1 MSQDFRNGRIVV
13 NFLFFFA
20 GFGLVLG
27 AVFTRNLLL
36 PVRIAIILSQ
46 LLCGSWLLLNAKK
59 EEREKG
65 ERTLWLY
72 CRIQVLACLLQAYWL
87 CVIFGGWSITNFI
100 MLQSLAVLTYLDY
113 KLCYFQ
119 LFSTTVV
126 VLLSWLFSFPG
137 IGDKMSVSRLVI
149 DLAGLTLMEWLAA
162 NIAKSYAFRERDNV
176 EKEQS
181 LDDMLKVIEV
191 KCDEAMQATKSKSD
205 FLSSMSHEIRTPINA
220 ILGMN
225 EMILRESRDG
235 EIREYAVNVEQSG
248 KMLLSLINEI
258 LDLSKI
264 ESGKMEIVPV
274 EYKLSSILNDG
285 LNMVK
290 ERAEK
295 KGLELKLEADPQL
308 PDNLYG
314 DEIRIRQVLTNLLT
328 NGIKYTNE
336 GTITL
341 LVDFE
346 ETEENQIALSIQV
359 KDTGIG
365 IKEEDQV
372 GLFVAFQR
380 LDQVS
385 NRHIEGTGLGLP
397 ITARLVEMMQGTI
410 GVDSVYGEGSCF
422 TVRIPQKVIS
432 YEKMGD
438 FKKKFQDSTREREA
452 YQRSFI
458 APEARILVVDD
469 NEMNLKVA
477 KALLKET
484 MVQVTLCE
492 SGQACLNL
500 LEEQMFDIILLDH
513 MMPVM
518 DGIETL
524 KRIKEMDNPDCRKI
538 PVVALT
544 ANAISGVRSMYLEA
558 GFDNYL
564 SKPIVGSALEELL
577 CKHIP
582 EEKLKMVDEAE
593 DVEERETEVVVERE
607 AVASIESKG
616 EAVSEPEHEAETA
629 KMGSQEALL
638 NLGNGLAYSGDSEEM
653 YAEFLAMFRD
663 MQAEKAASLQKIY
676 EEKDMAQYA
685 ILIHAIKSNAFS
697 IGGDKLGELAKELEA
712 AAKEENWAF
721 LEQHHEEV
729 LHLFE
734 RTAKEADL
742 WLKRDEGD

>member
-1 MSQDFRNGRIVV
+1 MSQDFRNGRIVL
-13 NFLFFFA
+13 NFLFFFS

-27 AVFTRNLLL
+27 AVFTKNLLL

-46 LLCGSWLLLNAKK
+46 LLCGGWLLLNAKK
-59 EEREKG
+59 EEREKREG
-65 ERTLWLY
+65 RTLWLY
-72 CRIQVLACLLQAYWL
+72 CRIQILACLLQAYWL
-87 CVIFGGWSITNFI
+87 CLVFGGWSITNFI

-137 IGDKMSVSRLVI
+137 IGEKMSVSRLVI
-149 DLAGLTLMEWLAA
+149 DLGGLALMEWLAA

-191 KCDEAMQATKSKSD
+191 KCDEAIQATKSKSD
-205 FLSSMSHEIRTPINA
+205 FLSNMSHEIRTPINA

-225 EMILRESRDG
+225 EMILRESRDE

-274 EYKLSSILNDG
+274 EYKLSSVLNDG
-285 LNMVK
+285 VNMVK
-290 ERAEK
+290 ERGEK
-295 KGLELKLEADPQL
+295 KGLELKLEANPQL

-336 GTITL
+336 GTVTL
-341 LVDFE
+341 LVNFE
-346 ETEENQIALSIQV
+346 ETEENQIVLSIQV

-385 NRHIEGTGLGLP
+385 NRNIEGTGLGLP

-432 YEKMGD
+432 YEQMGD

-452 YQRSFI
+452 YRRSFT

-477 KALLKET
+477 KALLKDT
-484 MVQVTLCE
+484 LVQVTICE

-500 LEEQMFDIILLDH
+500 LKEQMFDVVLLDH
-513 MMPVM
+513 MMPGM

-524 KRIKEMDNPDCRKI
+524 KRIKKMDNPDCQKI
-538 PVVALT
+538 PVIALT

-577 CKHIP
+577 CKYIP
-582 EEKLKMVDEAE
+582 EEKLKMANETEVA
-593 DVEERETEVVVERE
+593 EEREAE
-607 AVASIESKG
+607 AISESAG
-616 EAVSEPEHEAETA
+616 EALSEPEPERGAEAAAEET
-629 KMGSQEALL
+629 GSQETLL
-638 NLGNGLAYSGDSEEM
+638 NLENGLAYSGDSEEM
-653 YAEFLAMFRD
+653 YGEFLAMFRD
-663 MQAEKAASLQKIY
+663 MQAEKAASLQQVY

-712 AAKEENWAF
+712 EAKEGNWAF
-721 LEQHHEEV
+721 LEQHHEEAQ
-729 LHLFE
+729 HLFE
-734 RTAKEADL
+734 RTAEEADL
-742 WLKRDEGD
+742 WLKRNGSE

>member
-1 MSQDFRNGRIVV
+1 MSQDFRNGRIVL

-27 AVFTRNLLL
+27 AVFTKNLLL
-36 PVRIAIILSQ
+36 PVRIAIVLSQ
-46 LLCGSWLLLNAKK
+46 LLCGGWLLLNAKK

-65 ERTLWLY
+65 ERRTLWLY

-87 CVIFGGWSITNFI
+87 CVVFGGWSITNFI

-149 DLAGLTLMEWLAA
+149 DLAGLALMEWLAA

-191 KCDEAMQATKSKSD
+191 KCDEAIQATKSKSD

-225 EMILRESRDG
+225 EMILRESKDG

-274 EYKLSSILNDG
+274 EYKLSSVLNDG
-285 LNMVK
+285 LNMIK

-336 GTITL
+336 GTVTL
-341 LVDFE
+341 LVGFE
-346 ETEENQIALSIQV
+346 ETEENQIVLSIQV

-432 YEKMGD
+432 YEQIGD
-438 FKKKFQDSTREREA
+438 FKKKFQDSTRERED
-452 YQRSFI
+452 YRRSFI

-500 LEEQMFDIILLDH
+500 LEEQTFDIILLDH

-524 KRIKEMDNPDCRKI
+524 KRIKKMDNPDCRKI

-544 ANAISGVRSMYLEA
+544 ANAISGVRTMYLEA

-577 CKHIP
+577 CKYIP
-582 EEKLKMVDEAE
+582 KEKLKMVDEAE
-593 DVEERETEVVVERE
+593 AAEERE

-616 EAVSEPEHEAETA
+616 ES
-629 KMGSQEALL
+629 LL
-638 NLGNGLAYSGDSEEM
+638 NLENGLAYSGDSKEM
-653 YAEFLAMFRD
+653 YGEFLAMFRD

-685 ILIHAIKSNAFS
+685 ILVHAIKSNAFS

-712 AAKEENWAF
+712 AAKDENWAF
-721 LEQHHEEV
+721 VEQHHEEV

-734 RTAKEADL
+734 RTAKEADV
-742 WLKRDEGD
+742 WLKRDEKD